1 MIGQLYQQIENS
13 LRTNLNPVNP
23 SFWVMRY
30 KDSNGGE
37 SNFKFSL
44 MGYMDAVRQSLAELR
59 QIDTSNFSGLQMQA
73 YNEIA
78 DSLALTLD
86 PRPGECHQRHETL
99 EAAGKRFLSANI
111 AYIEASDKFYFEG
124 IVTEKQVIIPATY
137 PDKKSRQLT
146 VEKNK
151 IRRQL
156 TVGKYRTLLLSPE
169 EIGEM
174 VKYDGGI

>member
-1 MIGQLYQQIENS
+1 MVGQIYAQIENAF
-13 LRTNLNPVNP
+13 RTLNPVNP
-23 SFWVMRY
+23 SFWVMGY

-37 SNFKFSL
+37 SNFRFAL
-44 MGYMDAVRQSLAELR
+44 MGYLEAVRQSLAELR
-59 QIDTSNFSGLQMQA
+59 QMDVSNFSELQRQA
-73 YNEIA
+73 YDEIEA
-78 DSLALTLD
+78 SLCLTLD

-99 EAAGKRFLSANI
+99 EAAGKRFISANI
-111 AYIEASDKFYFEG
+111 SYIPASDKFYFEG
-124 IVTEKQVIIPATY
+124 LVTKKQVIVPATY
-137 PDKKSRQLT
+137 PEKKSRPLT
-146 VEKNK
+146 IEKNK